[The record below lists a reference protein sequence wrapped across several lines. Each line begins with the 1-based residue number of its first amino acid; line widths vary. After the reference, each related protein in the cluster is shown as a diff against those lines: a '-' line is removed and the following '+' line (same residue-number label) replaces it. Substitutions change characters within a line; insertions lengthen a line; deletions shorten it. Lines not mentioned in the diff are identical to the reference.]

1 MRNVSRPFLARR
13 VKPTLRFYP
22 AARRSRR
29 RLTIRPVSRGG
40 GVWTRAVVG
49 ADTTHVPSNSNIS
62 LTITPGGVHPIQ
74 VAVSQPCSSPVK
86 TSFAGYEVGHDI
98 AVLNADS
105 SEWRFGVLA
114 GYVGSKIDPG
124 SLAPILPPG
133 TADGN
138 SPSAGLYAAY
148 SKGAFSADIQ
158 ARR

>member
-1 MRNVSRPFLARR
+1 VYGPELLSGRIPRMFPAIPTYHSQLRRRARR
-13 VKPTLRFYP
+13 
-22 AARRSRR
+22 
-29 RLTIRPVSRGG
+29 
-40 GVWTRAVVG
+40 
-49 ADTTHVPSNSNIS
+49 
-62 LTITPGGVHPIQ
+62 GGVHPIQ